1 MVVYHFFAAALIVNL
16 RAAFT
21 IETSKKYYEPF
32 RQTATPTPPPRPRL
46 LLALTVTEHFQL
58 ECTSCWREIPLT
70 CKIHAVECISKKE
83 TERERVQKNRKSSK
97 NQKNNPKFYKADS
110 TLARARQQ
118 KMPKQIEMHVKFK

>member
-1 MVVYHFFAAALIVNL
+1 MYQFFAAALIVNL

-32 RQTATPTPPPRPRL
+32 KQTATPTHPPTRPPA
-46 LLALTVTEHFQL
+46 LALTVTEHFQL

-70 CKIHAVECISKKE
+70 CKTHAVECISKKE
-83 TERERVQKNRKSSK
+83 TEIENESIKKIE
-97 NQKNNPKFYKADS
+97 KAAKTKKISRNS
-110 TLARARQQ
+110 TRHTRHWQ